1 MALEN
6 MTGPNAYISAMVQ
19 TNPTATDPEGEGDD
33 HIRGIKNCIL
43 NTFPNV
49 TAPVLLTAAQFNA
62 LITAP
67 LQVPIGAV
75 LDFAGGALPANY
87 LLVPTAPAVLSRTT
101 YAALFAVLNSAS
113 PPLPWGAGDGSTTF
127 GIPYIPIGQPAL
139 NNTLPGGTT
148 AGQLLAHTHAVPG
161 AASPTYGPGSNVSRV
176 DSGAGSQTTTT
187 QTPAGGSNNMP
198 AGIYFQ
204 KILRVA

>member
-87 LLVPTAPAVLSRTT
+87 LLVPTAPAVLSRTA

-139 NNTLPGGTT
+139 NNTLPGGIT
-148 AGQLLAHTHAVPG
+148 AGQLLEHTHTYTG
-161 AASPTYGPGSNVSRV
+161 AATSART
-176 DSGAGSQTTTT
+176 DASGAPNVATAAAGQVTAG
-187 QTPAGGSNNMP
+187 QAPAGGSNNLP